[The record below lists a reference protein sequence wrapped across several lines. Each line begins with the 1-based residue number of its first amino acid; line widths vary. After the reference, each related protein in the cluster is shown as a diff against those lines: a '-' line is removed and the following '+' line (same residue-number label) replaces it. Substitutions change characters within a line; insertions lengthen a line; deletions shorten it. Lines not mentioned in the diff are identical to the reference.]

1 MRNLYFVSKPR
12 TSRGRRFSTDVVP
25 NLYPQP
31 LDTDPPR
38 RISLGEKVHP
48 LGNAPASLQS
58 PPRACANSA
67 QSGACQ
73 RRSACDFSHALSDA
87 FALSCRSADSTEYG
101 KAGHLQHHSGSCSPG
116 RPRRPYY
123 VAALLC
129 VSPPRHQRS
138 SSHAAL
144 HFARR
149 PTFATCSLALSRILT
164 LLAR

>member
-1 MRNLYFVSKPR
+1 MS
-12 TSRGRRFSTDVVP
+12 DVVP

-31 LDTDPPR
+31 LNTDPPH

-87 FALSCRSADSTEYG
+87 FALSLVSISRQHRAWESRPPSTSFWELLSWPPPPPILCRGTTV
-101 KAGHLQHHSGSCSPG
+101 
-116 RPRRPYY
+116 RP
-123 VAALLC
+123 
-129 VSPPRHQRS
+129 PPTHQRS

-149 PTFATCSLALSRILT
+149 LPFATCFLALARILT
-164 LLAR
+164 LHAR

>member
-1 MRNLYFVSKPR
+1 MS
-12 TSRGRRFSTDVVP
+12 DVVP

-31 LDTDPPR
+31 LNTDPPH

-87 FALSCRSADSTEYG
+87 FALSLVSISRQHRAWESRPPSTSFWELLSWPPPPPILCRGTTVRLPPPAPEKQLACGSALCTASN
-101 KAGHLQHHSGSCSPG
+101 L
-116 RPRRPYY
+116 RNVLPRAFPHPN
-123 VAALLC
+123 AARALRNSAE
-129 VSPPRHQRS
+129 VGQR
-138 SSHAAL
+138 
-144 HFARR
+144 
-149 PTFATCSLALSRILT
+149 
-164 LLAR
+164 